1 MHKLASLILLSLTF
15 FNLCAQDDKSVL
27 DRLNAIETKQN
38 QVVSNFEARVKQDS
52 LKILMLMDSLKKTAM
67 RMNEIN
73 TTVETYKSTVSSQTA
88 VLADVSK
95 KVELGSRSRY
105 EAIKKNLILSTEIY
119 EELNQRLTTLYAFSQ
134 VESYRTVLGMLNNPS
149 DESMGFSFNKKVEEL
164 LAEKIPAKKSK
175 NNIMQMASVFLQNP
189 TVSSVGSAIPFFNV
203 GASLV
208 SFVASMTSGEKDVKP
223 QHIMDFKAELEKYIT
238 FYSRLNQL
246 NTGFVTNLD
255 NFKYQSSSLHTKLED
270 YVTKTLKAA
279 GHPAKTRAELG
290 VTNESEY
297 LTAIFN
303 QFNHKTVREFFKKM
317 EAAYKNPTTGKVDY
331 DTMLRENANIFEMN
345 RVANEVS
352 FFYRNFEILYS
363 QYISMMEENCKGT
376 IEVLEDA
383 KSKKLTDDITKIDK
397 QILTLKQRKTD
408 AANGIKTAINI
419 QKVSNLIEQ
428 FETLGY

>member
-1 MHKLASLILLSLTF
+1 
-15 FNLCAQDDKSVL
+15 
-27 DRLNAIETKQN
+27 
-38 QVVSNFEARVKQDS
+38 
-52 LKILMLMDSLKKTAM
+52 MDSLKKTAM